1 MRVQRKRKHSLEYR
15 IAAVQKSIDSPDTV
29 NSVAKALE
37 IHPALLSRWRCQLTR
52 KPKQNEEAPVANE
65 GPERSKAELERE
77 NRDLKRRLERA
88 ELEAEIL
95 KKAQQYFDKK
105 LK

>member
-1 MRVQRKRKHSLEYR
+1 MKVNRKRNHTTEFKL
-15 IAAVQKSIDSPDTV
+15 AAVQRSIDSPSTV
-29 NSVAKALE
+29 NSVAQELG
-37 IHPALLSRWRCQLTR
+37 IHPKLLSRWRCELTR
-52 KPKQNEEAPVANE
+52 KTKKYEDAWVSNE
-65 GPERSKAELERE
+65 GPQRSTAELERE

-95 KKAQQYFDKK
+95 KKAQQYFDKR